1 METRTKDVQ
10 RKPLG
15 MLEGDGKQTI
25 IGPGNGIDDGNK
37 SMKVRTVLLLRSVLL
52 RLVVLQSILQRLML
66 LRQGIW
72 LDLGGETKREKA
84 KI

>member
-1 METRTKDVQ
+1 
-10 RKPLG
+10 

-37 SMKVRTVLLLRSVLL
+37 SMKVRTVLLRRSVLL
-52 RLVVLQSILQRLML
+52 RLILLLLVVLRLML
-66 LRQGIW
+66 LRPGSW
-72 LDLGGETKREKA
+72 LDLGGETKRKKA